1 MSRVLSAA
9 PPKPCLSR
17 ARAMLASLLALALL
31 GCTTTRAM
39 TVITPASVRAELRVG
54 DWVQLTTLSGQEWQ
68 LRLTAIGEHQLWGVD
83 PDGARQVFA
92 LSDIRELEVRRDSLA
107 NMVFVT
113 LGGMAVIVIATGMLA
128 AIAFIALFGQS
139 N

>member
-1 MSRVLSAA
+1 MSRVLSVAH
-9 PPKPCLSR
+9 PDQRLIW
-17 ARAMLASLLALALL
+17 ARALLASMLALALI
-31 GCTTTRAM
+31 GCTTTRAL

-68 LRLTAIGEHQLWGVD
+68 VRLSAIGEHQLWGVD

-92 LSDIRELEVRRDSLA
+92 LSEIRELEVHRDSFG

-113 LGGMAVIVIATGMLA
+113 MGGMAMIVIASGMLA
-128 AIAFIALFGQS
+128 AIAFFSLFGHS
-139 N
+139 H